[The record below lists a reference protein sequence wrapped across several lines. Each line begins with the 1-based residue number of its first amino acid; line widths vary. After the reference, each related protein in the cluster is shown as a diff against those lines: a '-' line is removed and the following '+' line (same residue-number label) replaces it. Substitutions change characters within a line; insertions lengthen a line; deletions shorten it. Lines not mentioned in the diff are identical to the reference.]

1 MPVPSRPMIFTV
13 ILGGVAALAGVA
25 YAARAQLLDAL
36 TNRNG
41 YSVERDIAYGDLPRQ
56 TLDLYRPEAN
66 PDTAPLIIFFYG
78 GGWSDGS
85 KNLFRFVAQPFAS
98 RGFSVAIPDYRVFP
112 QVGFPAFVE
121 DGAKAVAHLWRALR
135 KPDGSP
141 RQLILIG
148 HSSGAHMA
156 ALLAFD
162 QRYLA
167 AAGVPAGAIKAV
179 VGISGPYDFL
189 PLKQAKYKA
198 IFPEATRPESQ
209 PIAFVDGDEAP
220 ILLLTGD
227 ADTTV
232 DPGDSARLAA
242 RIGAKGGEVAL
253 DVFPGVGHVGMI
265 LALASALPFEKPQV
279 LDAILSFI
287 STHARTAG
295 P

>member
-1 MPVPSRPMIFTV
+1 
-13 ILGGVAALAGVA
+13 
-25 YAARAQLLDAL
+25 
-36 TNRNG
+36 
-41 YSVERDIAYGDLPRQ
+41 
-56 TLDLYRPEAN
+56 
-66 PDTAPLIIFFYG
+66 
-78 GGWSDGS
+78 
-85 KNLFRFVAQPFAS
+85 
-98 RGFSVAIPDYRVFP
+98 
-112 QVGFPAFVE
+112 
-121 DGAKAVAHLWRALR
+121 
-135 KPDGSP
+135 
-141 RQLILIG
+141 
-148 HSSGAHMA
+148 MA

-179 VGISGPYDFL
+179 VGISGPNDFL

-265 LALASALPFEKPQV
+265 LALAQRCRSRSRRYLTP
-279 LDAILSFI
+279 SFRLFRRVPN
-287 STHARTAG
+287 SRTLTFRLRIEAATGIPAG
-295 P
+295 RGACS